1 MLIPGPSC
9 IVSNRGSKHNNR
21 NGGSNSINNSYSSR
35 ARYMYC
41 FGLVNRGGVR
51 RYIISCFSN
60 NRVVDCNICFEVVLD
75 DRDI

>member
-1 MLIPGPSC
+1 
-9 IVSNRGSKHNNR
+9 
-21 NGGSNSINNSYSSR
+21 
-35 ARYMYC
+35 MYC